1 MNNTQ
6 ITRNRTQ
13 ELVYN
18 PEALTGAITA
28 WALQSTDPTTAR
40 RDDLLRDKAR
50 AVSEFFAFARLHP
63 ATVTALHVQLWLGDL
78 EGRGLAQATIYAMA
92 SRLSAFYKWAISDA
106 QLSQIVTY
114 NPVET
119 VRPQAPKAYQTEST
133 QALDLEDVKR
143 LIAVVKAEAEK
154 SVTGKRDYAM
164 LLFYLFTGKRRAE
177 VARLTWGNVKINGV
191 VKVTYKVKGG
201 EFVTKPVNHPAVKGA
216 LLDYLEASGRLE
228 AMTPETPLWMAHDR
242 SGQNAGAL
250 SSHAF
255 VKNLKKYAA
264 LAGIEHI
271 HLHQTRHTFANILV
285 EQGESLG
292 TVQDELGHKN
302 QQTTRIYT
310 GRIATR
316 PDKSSA
322 VIGDALGIAA

>member
-1 MNNTQ
+1 MNSTQ
-6 ITRNRTQ
+6 ITRNRTS

-18 PEALTGAITA
+18 PEVLNGAITA
-28 WALQSTDPTTAR
+28 WAMQSTDTTTAR
-40 RDDLLRDKAR
+40 RADLLRDKAR
-50 AVSEFFAFARLHP
+50 AVSDFFDFAQLHP
-63 ATVTALHVQLWLGDL
+63 ATATAMHVQLWLGDL
-78 EGRGLAQATIYAMA
+78 ETRGLSQATIYAMA
-92 SRLSAFYKWAISDA
+92 SRLSAFYKWAMDDA
-106 QLSQIVTY
+106 QLSQIITY

-119 VRPQAPKAYQTEST
+119 VRPKAPKAYQTEAT
-133 QALDLEDVKR
+133 QALELDDVKR
-143 LIAVVKAEAEK
+143 LIAVVKAESDK

-177 VARLTWGNVKINGV
+177 IARLTWGNVKINGT

-216 LLDYLEASGRLE
+216 LLDYLEATGRLE
-228 AMTPETPLWMAHDR
+228 TMQADDPLWFAHDR

-250 SSHAF
+250 SSHGF

-264 LAGIEHI
+264 LAGIDHI

-316 PDKSSA
+316 PDKSSS
-322 VIGDALGIAA
+322 VIGDALGID